1 MHANLISKGYWYYHT
16 DNHPGLIIRSK
27 LLHIRWR
34 KTNIQKLS
42 TNYFCNA
49 KNDLKSLGLLEF
61 NALITV
67 EKAYENSII
76 FQLFLSLFVF
86 YIEICS
92 YFLKATYQQ
101 GKVNESLAILDGVF
115 RFVSNKKSLKGYC
128 NSNTPV
134 NILSTQIQ
142 KFEKAKY

>member
-1 MHANLISKGYWYYHT
+1 ML
-16 DNHPGLIIRSK
+16 
-27 LLHIRWR
+27 
-34 KTNIQKLS
+34 
-42 TNYFCNA
+42 
-49 KNDLKSLGLLEF
+49 
-61 NALITV
+61 
-67 EKAYENSII
+67 

-115 RFVSNKKSLKGYC
+115 RFASNKKSLKGYC
-128 NSNTPV
+128 SSNTPA